1 MFSLSWLKIRLQSQ
15 DTNLYW
21 GKLSEPRNKW
31 LQNNWAR
38 FYKESVSANY
48 IYLLF
53 VRNLEL
59 RVGDQES
66 LSQPRCA
73 SLSRETLSS
82 VWSCLWS
89 FQQPCPSHFL

>member
-1 MFSLSWLKIRLQSQ
+1 MFSHSWLKIRSQSQ
-15 DTNLYW
+15 DPDLYW

-38 FYKESVSANY
+38 FYKESVFVKR

-66 LSQPRCA
+66 LSHP
-73 SLSRETLSS
+73 
-82 VWSCLWS
+82 
-89 FQQPCPSHFL
+89 